1 MPACA
6 PASVSCEKE
15 AWITVYLYSILLF
28 RFPCLAHPDP
38 MAISPQDIHPA
49 LWRGTQLGARTGPTV
64 STGHAALDAELP
76 GAGWPVGAL
85 TELLVRA
92 HGIGEVRLLQPALAS
107 ACPDRPVVLLH
118 PPFRPN
124 ALCWSGWDLPAQRL
138 LCIDTGRARDTWWAA
153 EQVLRHNCCAALI
166 LWADPIRVPELRRL
180 HMAAQSGEAL
190 FFMFRPLATR
200 EQASPA
206 ALRLAL
212 APQARGVRVSI
223 LKRRGPAC
231 AHAIDV
237 ALPDSGLLPD
247 PSHVLVDRP
256 VPAPPQPGRL
266 APAVAH

>member
-1 MPACA
+1 
-6 PASVSCEKE
+6 
-15 AWITVYLYSILLF
+15 
-28 RFPCLAHPDP
+28 

-64 STGHAALDAELP
+64 STGHATLDAELP
-76 GAGWPVGAL
+76 GAGWPIGAL

-107 ACPDRPVVLLH
+107 ASPDRPVVLLH

-124 ALCWSGWDLPAQRL
+124 ALCWASWNLPAQRL
-138 LCIDTGRARDTWWAA
+138 LCIDTGRDRDTWWAA

-180 HMAAQSGEAL
+180 HLAAQSGEAL
-190 FFMFRPLATR
+190 FFMFRPLAMR

-212 APQARGVRVSI
+212 APQAQGVRVSI

-231 AHAIDV
+231 ALPIDV
-237 ALPDSGLLPD
+237 ALPDDGYLTD
-247 PSHVLVDRP
+247 PGHVPVDRP
-256 VPAPPQPGRL
+256 VPAPPQPGRV
-266 APAVAH
+266 APAVVH